1 MVQHSDGVIAVTGAT
16 GDVGGQT
23 VERLLGAGA
32 RVRVIVRRPE
42 QVDAFTTRGVDA
54 RLADLGDRAA
64 LTAALD
70 GVDQLFLVTAA
81 TPRQAEH
88 GRTAVDAACAS
99 GVRAVVHLS
108 GGDAAE
114 HSPVPWAAAIWQVD
128 ETVRTSGLE
137 RTILHPSGFMTNLV
151 ASGPAIRRGIFP
163 QTTGRGVIGWIDT
176 ADIAAVAATVL
187 LRGEHSGAEPVLTGP
202 ELLDG
207 RGVARGLA
215 AGLER
220 PVRHIHLPSRVFRTV
235 LRATGVD
242 AWQAEGLRQQ
252 FGRVARRGLDG
263 VDLFTHEVERITGEP
278 PRSLADW
285 ARRHRAELLGPGAA
299 A

>member
-1 MVQHSDGVIAVTGAT
+1 MQHNDGVIAVTGAT

-42 QVDAFTTRGVDA
+42 QVDTFTSQGADA

-64 LTAALD
+64 VTAALD

-88 GRTAVDAACAS
+88 GRTAVDAARAA

-114 HSPVPWAAAIWQVD
+114 HSPMPWAAAIWQVD
-128 ETVRTSGLE
+128 EAVRASGLE

-151 ASGPAIRRGIFP
+151 ASGPVIRRGIFP
-163 QTTGRGVIGWIDT
+163 QTMGRGVIGWIDT

-215 AGLER
+215 AGLGR
-220 PVRHIHLPSRVFRTV
+220 PVRYLHLPSRVFRTV
-235 LRATGVD
+235 LRASGVD

-252 FGRVARRGLDG
+252 FGRVLRRGLDG
-263 VDLFTHEVERITGEP
+263 VDVMRDDVTRITGTA
-278 PRSLADW
+278 PRPLRAWAAD
-285 ARRHRAELLGPGAA
+285 HRDDLLG
-299 A
+299 

>member
-1 MVQHSDGVIAVTGAT
+1 MMQHNDGVIAVTGAT

-42 QVDAFTTRGVDA
+42 QVDTFTSQGADA

-64 LTAALD
+64 VTAALD

-88 GRTAVDAACAS
+88 GRTAVDAARAA

-114 HSPVPWAAAIWQVD
+114 HSPMPWAAAIWQVD
-128 ETVRTSGLE
+128 EAVRASGLE

-151 ASGPAIRRGIFP
+151 ASGPVIRRGIFP
-163 QTTGRGVIGWIDT
+163 QTMGRGVIGWIDT

-215 AGLER
+215 AGLGR
-220 PVRHIHLPSRVFRTV
+220 PVRYLHLPSRVFRTV
-235 LRATGVD
+235 LRASGVD

-263 VDLFTHEVERITGEP
+263 VDAFTDEVERITGEP
-278 PRSLADW
+278 PHSLADW
-285 ARRHRAELLGPGAA
+285 ARRHRDELLGPRAA

>member
-1 MVQHSDGVIAVTGAT
+1 MQHSDGVIAVTGAT

-42 QVDAFTTRGVDA
+42 QVDTFTSQGADA

-64 LTAALD
+64 VTAALD

-88 GRTAVDAACAS
+88 GRTAVDAARAA

-114 HSPVPWAAAIWQVD
+114 HSPMPWAAAIWHVD
-128 ETVRTSGLE
+128 EAVRASGLE

-151 ASGPAIRRGIFP
+151 ASGAAIRRGVFP
-163 QTTGRGVIGWIDT
+163 QTMGRGVIGWIDT

-187 LRGEHSGAEPVLTGP
+187 LRGEHTCAEPVLTGP

-207 RGVARGLA
+207 RGVAAGLA
-215 AGLER
+215 AGLGR
-220 PVRHIHLPSRVFRTV
+220 PVRYLHLPSRVFRFV
-235 LRATGVD
+235 LRASGVD

-263 VDLFTHEVERITGEP
+263 VDAFTDEVERITGVQ

-285 ARRHRAELLGPGAA
+285 AGRHRDELLGPQAA